1 MADDKKAADV
11 DYSLAN
17 PDTLTK
23 YKTAGQIAEKVLA
36 QVAALCVPG
45 AKIVELCEQGDKL
58 IEEEV
63 EKVYRGKKVAK
74 GSAHPVTVSSSS
86 LITPY
91 TPLKGDEAE
100 AAVEIQEGEPVK
112 IQLGAQIDLF
122 GAIVCNTVFARAADA
137 ASEPV
142 TGREADLALAT
153 YFANELLL
161 RLLLPPGLLATGT
174 DEEKAKAVA
183 AKPLP
188 QSKITA
194 LLERVTRAYECNLV
208 ESTTSWLFERD
219 EIESTKKIV
228 LSPGEGAK
236 GDGVPAVGEV
246 WGVEVG
252 VSLGSGKVKIL
263 EQRPTLHRR
272 STTAYQLTRP
282 TSRKILSEVN
292 KKFHHF
298 PFSLRQLESERDAK
312 SGVVECVRSNI
323 FRAYEVVGD
332 KDAAPVARLLTT
344 VAITKNGLTRL
355 SGPPPLDLSQYQSD
369 KKIEDEEVLKILEQP
384 LARNTGNK
392 KSKNKKKKTAK
403 KEGEA
408 EGEAEEEEAAA
419 EE

>member
-1 MADDKKAADV
+1 
-11 DYSLAN
+11 
-17 PDTLTK
+17 
-23 YKTAGQIAEKVLA
+23 
-36 QVAALCVPG
+36 VPG

-58 IEEEV
+58 IEEEI

-74 GSAHPVTVSSSS
+74 GSAHPVTVSGSS

-100 AAVEIQEGEPVK
+100 ASVELQDGESVK

-122 GAIVCNTVFARAADA
+122 GAIVCNTVVARAADA
-137 ASEPV
+137 AAEPI

-153 YFANELLL
+153 YYVNEVLL
-161 RLLLPPGLLATGT
+161 RLLLPQGLLAQGT
-174 DEEKAKAVA
+174 DEEKAKAAA
-183 AKPLP
+183 AKPLT

-194 LLERVTRAYECNLV
+194 LLEKITQTYECNLV

-228 LSPGEGAK
+228 LAPGEGAK
-236 GDGVPAVGEV
+236 GEGVPAVGEV

-272 STTAYQLTRP
+272 STHTYQLTRP

-298 PFSLRQLESERDAK
+298 PFSLRQLENERDAK
-312 SGVVECVRSNI
+312 SGVVECVRSNV
-323 FRAYEVVGD
+323 FRQYEVVGD

-344 VAITKNGLTRL
+344 IAITKNGLTRL
-355 SGPPPLDLSQYQSD
+355 GGPPPLDISKYESD
-369 KKIEDEEVLKILEQP
+369 KKIEDEEILKILEQP
-384 LARNTGNK
+384 LSRNTGNK
-392 KSKNKKKKTAK
+392 KNKSKKKKPVK
-403 KEGEA
+403 KDGDAEA
-408 EGEAEEEEAAA
+408 EEEAAA
-419 EE
+419 EEE